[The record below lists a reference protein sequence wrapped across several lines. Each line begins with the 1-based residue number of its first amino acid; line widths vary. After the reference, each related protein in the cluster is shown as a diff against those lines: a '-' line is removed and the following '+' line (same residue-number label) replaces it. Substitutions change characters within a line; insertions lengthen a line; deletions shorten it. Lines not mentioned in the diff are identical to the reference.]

1 MIHDIP
7 AKSRLVPA
15 IPITSP
21 QFVYRRARET
31 DVRLTFDRVR
41 AGIES
46 TGSKLVD
53 LHARVGHP
61 DGEVT
66 GAAMA

>member
-7 AKSRLVPA
+7 AKSRLLPV

-31 DVRLTFDRVR
+31 DVRLTFARARLESSSERDWLAEGGVLAPRRVLPR
-41 AGIES
+41 ES
-46 TGSKLVD
+46 
-53 LHARVGHP
+53 
-61 DGEVT
+61 
-66 GAAMA
+66 